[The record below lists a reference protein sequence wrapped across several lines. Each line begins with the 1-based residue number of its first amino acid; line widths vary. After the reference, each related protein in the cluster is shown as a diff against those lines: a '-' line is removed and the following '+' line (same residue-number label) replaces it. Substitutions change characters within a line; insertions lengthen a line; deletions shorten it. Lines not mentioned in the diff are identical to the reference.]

1 MSWDILF
8 ATPLF
13 YLIGVCRGTRKK
25 IYWVCCFKLPG
36 MKKYAFLLGSHP
48 LISFLEILNILTVEK
63 VPHGSIERM
72 GEILIIQLKLTAA
85 KLNKLQDILGGTIKI
100 IEIVDDYR
108 GTIFQL
114 DKILT
119 RENLL
124 NNYFA
129 QHSSKINFGISV
141 YTTKSLVYAEINWL
155 RNFAYQLKR
164 RFKDQ
169 YSIRY
174 VDEKNFELSSVMVAN
189 NKLVETGA
197 EIVIIKQE
205 KSFLV
210 GRTRTVQD
218 FRSYAQRD
226 MEKPS
231 PNPKSGMLPPKLAQM
246 LLNLSRDTGQTQVF
260 DPFCGSGVLLQEA
273 LLLDLDVLGADID
286 EEAVK
291 DTIENLEWL
300 IKTYN
305 AAAPKLGQDKI
316 KKISV
321 AGRVRVADA
330 TRSRWEKANQ
340 ANTFIATE
348 PYLGPPQ
355 RGPVLIHHAREIS
368 AELEK
373 LYLGFF
379 TNLKKNFSKVRRV
392 GIVFPV
398 IKTNEG
404 LLYLNILEDI
414 EKLGY
419 IRRPFL
425 PAEEAKK
432 EALAS
437 HRGSLLYSRPDAF
450 VLREIFVFE
459 KK

>member
-1 MSWDILF
+1 
-8 ATPLF
+8 
-13 YLIGVCRGTRKK
+13 
-25 IYWVCCFKLPG
+25 
-36 MKKYAFLLGSHP
+36 MKKYALLLGSHP
-48 LISFLEILNILTVEK
+48 LISFLEILNILTAEK
-63 VPHGSIERM
+63 IPHGSFEKV
-72 GEILIIQLKLTAA
+72 GEILIIPMTISDA
-85 KLNKLQDILGGTIKI
+85 KLEKLQDTLGGTIKI

-119 RENLL
+119 KENLL
-124 NNYFA
+124 TNYFA
-129 QHSSKINFGISV
+129 QSSSKINFGISV

-164 RFKDQ
+164 RFKDSH
-169 YSIRY
+169 SIRY

-205 KSFLV
+205 KNFLV

-246 LLNLSRDTGQTQVF
+246 LINLSRDTGQTQVF
-260 DPFCGSGVLLQEA
+260 DPFCGSGVLLQEG
-273 LLLDLDVLGADID
+273 LLLDLDILGGDID
-286 EEAVK
+286 ERAAK
-291 DTIENLEWL
+291 STQENLEWL
-300 IKTYN
+300 VKTYN
-305 AAAPKLGQDKI
+305 VAAPKIGREKI
-316 KKISV
+316 KKTAIT
-321 AGRVRVADA
+321 GRIRVTDA

-340 ANTFIATE
+340 TNTFIATE

-355 RGPVLIHHAREIS
+355 RGPVLIHNARTIA

-379 TNLKKNFSKVRRV
+379 ENLKKNFGKIRRV

-404 LLYLNILEDI
+404 LLYLNILDRIQE
-414 EKLGY
+414 LGY
-419 IRRPFL
+419 VRHEFL
-425 PAEEAKK
+425 PAMEAKK

-450 VLREIFVFE
+450 IIREIFVFD

>member
-1 MSWDILF
+1 
-8 ATPLF
+8 
-13 YLIGVCRGTRKK
+13 
-25 IYWVCCFKLPG
+25 

-48 LISFLEILNILTVEK
+48 LISFLEILNILSVERI
-63 VPHGSIERM
+63 PHGSYERLT
-72 GEILIIQLKLTAA
+72 EILIIQLKVSDA
-85 KLNKLQDILGGTIKI
+85 KLKKLQDLLGGTIKI
-100 IEIVDDYR
+100 IEVVDEYR

-114 DKILT
+114 DKLLT

-124 NNYFA
+124 TNYFA
-129 QHSSKINFGISV
+129 QTKSKINFGISV

-231 PNPKSGMLPPKLAQM
+231 PNPKSGMLPPKLAQII
-246 LLNLSRDTGQTQVF
+246 LNLSRDAGQTQVF

-273 LLLDLDVLGADID
+273 LLLGLDILGADI
-286 EEAVK
+286 EEDAVE
-291 DTIENLEWL
+291 DTLDNLDWL

-305 AAAPKLGQDKI
+305 AAAPKLGKEKI
-316 KKISV
+316 RKTSIT
-321 AGRVRVADA
+321 GRARIADA
-330 TRSRWEKANQ
+330 TRSRWEKADQ
-340 ANTFIATE
+340 TNTFVATE

-355 RGPVLIHHAREIS
+355 RGPVLIHNARTIS
-368 AELEK
+368 TELEK

-379 TNLKKNFSKVRRV
+379 ANLKKNFGKIRRV

-404 LLYLNILEDI
+404 LLYLNILDDI

-419 IRRPFL
+419 IRKQFL
-425 PAEEAKK
+425 PVEEAKK

-437 HRGSLLYSRPDAF
+437 HRGSLLYARPDAW
-450 VLREIFVFE
+450 VIREIFVFE